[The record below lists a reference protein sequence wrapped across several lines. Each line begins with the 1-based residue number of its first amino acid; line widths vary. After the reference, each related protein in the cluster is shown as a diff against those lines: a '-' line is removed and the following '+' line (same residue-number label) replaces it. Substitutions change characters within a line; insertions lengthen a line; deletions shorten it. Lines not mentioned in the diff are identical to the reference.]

1 MKLGRK
7 ITLLFLLPFIGL
19 LVMLGYRAAR
29 REIAIYESQVAVDLK
44 LAGRALRPTFV
55 EIWRVE
61 GEARARDVL
70 AKSNDQLGEMIVR
83 WAPAQ
88 PGVELPRDE
97 VVRLDPANGERR
109 RVSVWLP
116 VVEQGVTPGGLELS
130 RPLDQEA
137 QLVRWVVRDKALTSL
152 GAVLVAL
159 ALSLVVGL
167 GFIGKPLKALVLQAR
182 RIGEG
187 DTSSRVVVS
196 RRDEIGELGHELNA
210 MCDRLAVARE
220 KLLSEA
226 EARLKTVEQLRHADR
241 LSTVG
246 KLAAGLAHEL
256 GTPLNVVSGRAKMI
270 ASGRLASEAAIE
282 NAMIIHGQAD
292 RMTKII
298 RQLLDFA
305 RRGHAKKAKVDLN
318 KLSRS
323 VLDLLAPLAKKRGVV
338 LELDGIDGEG
348 AVLSLDA
355 GQFEQVLS
363 NLIVNGIDAT
373 PEGGEMVVRIRPE
386 VATPPAGSDAKPG
399 DYLRVDVRDFGAGI
413 RKEELE
419 RIFEPF
425 FTTKDVGEGTGLGLS
440 VAHGIVRDHG
450 GWIAVQSEENRG
462 SCFSVYLPR
471 AGEDV

>member
-7 ITLLFLLPFIGL
+7 ITLLFLLPFMGL
-19 LVMLGYRAAR
+19 LVILGYRAAR

-70 AKSNDQLGEMIVR
+70 AKSDDQLGQMSVR
-83 WAPAQ
+83 WVPAG
-88 PGVELPRDE
+88 PGPDLSRDE
-97 VVRLDPANGERR
+97 IVRLDPANGEGR

-116 VVEQGVTPGGLELS
+116 VSEPGVTPGGLELS

-137 QLVRWVVRDKALTSL
+137 QLVRWVVRDKTLTSL

-167 GFIGKPLKALVLQAR
+167 GFIGKPLNALVLQAR
-182 RIGEG
+182 RIGDG

-220 KLLSEA
+220 KLLGEV

-270 ASGRLASEAAIE
+270 ASGRLPSEAAIE
-282 NAMIIHGQAD
+282 NATIIYGQAD

-338 LELDGIDGEG
+338 LELDGIDG
-348 AVLSLDA
+348 AVLDLDA

-363 NLIVNGIDAT
+363 NLVVNGIDAT
-373 PEGGEMVVRIRPE
+373 PEGGEMVVRIRSE

-399 DYLRVDVRDFGAGI
+399 DYLRVDVRDSGTGI
-413 RKEELE
+413 RKDDLD

-450 GWIAVQSEENRG
+450 GWIAVQSGEHRG